1 MSAENVSLVKSL
13 YAAFQE
19 GNIGAIIAA
28 ALPDTV
34 WHTHGRT
41 KDHPALGVHKGP
53 QGVQRFFEIV
63 AETQVVVTFTPR
75 EFYASGDKVFVRGH
89 YAWTMRKSGKPFS
102 SEWLH
107 MFTIRDG
114 KLAGFDEYTDTA
126 QLAEALRG

>member
-1 MSAENVSLVKSL
+1 MSNANITLVQSL
-13 YAAFQE
+13 YAAFQR
-19 GNIGAIIAA
+19 GDIGTIVAA

-34 WHTHGRT
+34 WHAHGRT

-53 QGVQRFFEIV
+53 QGVEKFFRIV
-63 AETQVVVTFTPR
+63 GETQDVTVFTPR
-75 EFYASGDKVFVRGH
+75 EFYAADDKVFVRGN
-89 YAWTMRKSGKPFS
+89 YAWTMRKTGKPVS

-126 QLAEALRG
+126 QFAEALRS